1 MRLNL
6 TRDPFVISQS
16 LDGRNA
22 QVAGGTDYFGVPVFL
37 LFLFKFYGDRGKRK
51 IETRCQSC
59 VCPLAPFLRFLTLH
73 LGKAELLLEGFMF
86 M

>member
-1 MRLNL
+1 MRLNP
-6 TRDPFVISQS
+6 TRDPFVVNQS

-37 LFLFKFYGDRGKRK
+37 LFLFKFYGDRSVK
-51 IETRCQSC
+51 IETRCRSC
-59 VCPLAPFLRFLTLH
+59 ACLLALSLRFLTLH
-73 LGKAELLLEGFMF
+73 PGEAELLLGEFMF

>member
-6 TRDPFVISQS
+6 TRDPFVIHQS

-37 LFLFKFYGDRGKRK
+37 LFLFKFYGDRGTE
-51 IETRCQSC
+51 IETRCQFC
-59 VCPLAPFLRFLTLH
+59 ACLLALFLKFLTLH
-73 LGKAELLLEGFMF
+73 LGEAELLLGEFMF